1 MYFTIIDLITV
12 ISGTSG
18 GRANY
23 SLQTICLV
31 TVDFTGFV
39 GFGVILGF
47 FLFEVVVVG
56 MFVSCL
62 LAQLDVV
69 DTETWKLQLM

>member
-1 MYFTIIDLITV
+1 M
-12 ISGTSG
+12 
-18 GRANY
+18 
-23 SLQTICLV
+23 
-31 TVDFTGFV
+31 